1 LLSYDRLSRK
11 PLFKEFTGLTVK
23 GLMTFAIRG
32 YQKDTAG
39 MRSDDYPKEMMEGND
54 PWVLGDVSSWM

>member
-1 LLSYDRLSRK
+1 
-11 PLFKEFTGLTVK
+11 
-23 GLMTFAIRG
+23 MTFAIRG

-39 MRSDDYPKEMMEGND
+39 MRSGDYPKEMMEGND